1 MNMSLFEGE
10 DILADQIIESAQAV
24 PFMNDKRLIIVKNS
38 GFFTAKRKKDAELI
52 YSFLDDIP
60 AFTCLIFV
68 EDNIDKKN
76 KLYKKFD
83 KMKFAVEFELP
94 KEQELLVWIGRKFKK
109 NNKDIDQRTSLYLVR
124 TVGRSM
130 VDLENEI
137 NKLISYKEDNNII
150 TIEDIDKVC
159 IKSLE
164 SHVFDLLKAMGYK
177 KTDEALKI
185 YSNLINNKEH
195 PIKILSMITRQIRLI
210 LQVKYLSE
218 QGFNA
223 KKISESIKE
232 PFFVVNDCLKQA
244 QLFTLDKLKE
254 GINDCLETDIASK
267 TGKMDPNLAVEIF
280 LVEFSK

>member
-1 MNMSLFEGE
+1 
-10 DILADQIIESAQAV
+10 
-24 PFMNDKRLIIVKNS
+24 
-38 GFFTAKRKKDAELI
+38 
-52 YSFLDDIP
+52 
-60 AFTCLIFV
+60 
-68 EDNIDKKN
+68 
-76 KLYKKFD
+76 
-83 KMKFAVEFELP
+83 
-94 KEQELLVWIGRKFKK
+94 
-109 NNKDIDQRTSLYLVR
+109 
-124 TVGRSM
+124 
-130 VDLENEI
+130 
-137 NKLISYKEDNNII
+137 
-150 TIEDIDKVC
+150 
-159 IKSLE
+159 LE
-164 SHVFDLLKAMGYK
+164 SHIFDLLKAMGYK